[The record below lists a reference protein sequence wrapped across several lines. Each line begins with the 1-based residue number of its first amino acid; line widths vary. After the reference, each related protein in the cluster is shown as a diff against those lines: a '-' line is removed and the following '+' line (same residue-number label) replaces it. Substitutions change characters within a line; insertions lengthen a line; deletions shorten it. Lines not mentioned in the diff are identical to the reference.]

1 MELAK
6 GVLVERLRCGPAQAA
21 QQLALLAERAGATQL
36 QLAVEIINEVA
47 GDELTAAPVVADEP
61 GGATVIRLR
70 TAQSAALQA
79 DDTQSVAQSLFDH
92 ALAPLGAT
100 AVAIWAAGA
109 DSSLTLAGQAGFG
122 AGEAGG
128 GGTCRPV
135 CRRRPPGAVERDTV
149 WLTDLAEAGL
159 PSIGGGLP
167 GRVAVPAGTGGRIT
181 GVLEICWPEPLQPQS
196 LSVHKQV
203 EALAELCAAT
213 LDVITPGRQ
222 DHHLTAPSELV
233 DLADGLLDPTL
244 VLGPELSPDGTIADF
259 RVHHVNGRFVDIAGR
274 PRAAV
279 VGKLLLEA
287 YPLAAAEG
295 NLFDK
300 VEHVHA
306 TGEPF
311 RADRMTLAALVDEVP
326 VTVTAN
332 VSITRHGVL
341 VLVVWRVQDEAAR
354 LASLLQHAQRLGRVG
369 GFEEDLRSGQ
379 VMWNSQLY
387 SLYGRDGGEPAVPLA
402 EIADHAHPDDV
413 PSLNGFLYNVLHYHR
428 PASAAFRLQRA
439 DGVTRHVRVI
449 AEPVLDSQGTLL
461 AVRGAYQ
468 DVSAQHWTEVA
479 LSATQDQLAITA
491 HEAAERNKLTLQLQ
505 QVIMPPTHPT
515 IEAFGLRVA
524 VRYRPAEQEELVG
537 GDWYDAV
544 VLPTKQILV
553 SVGDIAGHGIKG
565 ATGMVVLRNALRGLA
580 ATGAGPAQLLTWLNL
595 VAHHLSDNIVATAIC
610 GLYDPHT
617 RVLRWARAGHL
628 PPLLIRNGTA
638 EFLPMLRGVL
648 LGALAEATYEEGEV
662 QLELGDTLLLYTD
675 GLVERRDV
683 PLDECLE
690 HLRSEVR
697 RPWPNLDE
705 LLDHLL
711 DSSESNTDDDTCVVG
726 VELA

>member
-1 MELAK
+1 
-6 GVLVERLRCGPAQAA
+6 
-21 QQLALLAERAGATQL
+21 
-36 QLAVEIINEVA
+36 
-47 GDELTAAPVVADEP
+47 
-61 GGATVIRLR
+61 
-70 TAQSAALQA
+70 
-79 DDTQSVAQSLFDH
+79 
-92 ALAPLGAT
+92 
-100 AVAIWAAGA
+100 
-109 DSSLTLAGQAGFG
+109 
-122 AGEAGG
+122 
-128 GGTCRPV
+128 
-135 CRRRPPGAVERDTV
+135 
-149 WLTDLAEAGL
+149 
-159 PSIGGGLP
+159 
-167 GRVAVPAGTGGRIT
+167 
-181 GVLEICWPEPLQPQS
+181 
-196 LSVHKQV
+196 
-203 EALAELCAAT
+203 
-213 LDVITPGRQ
+213 
-222 DHHLTAPSELV
+222 
-233 DLADGLLDPTL
+233 
-244 VLGPELSPDGTIADF
+244 
-259 RVHHVNGRFVDIAGR
+259 
-274 PRAAV
+274 
-279 VGKLLLEA
+279 
-287 YPLAAAEG
+287 
-295 NLFDK
+295 
-300 VEHVHA
+300 
-306 TGEPF
+306 
-311 RADRMTLAALVDEVP
+311 
-326 VTVTAN
+326 
-332 VSITRHGVL
+332 
-341 VLVVWRVQDEAAR
+341 
-354 LASLLQHAQRLGRVG
+354 
-369 GFEEDLRSGQ
+369 
-379 VMWNSQLY
+379 
-387 SLYGRDGGEPAVPLA
+387 
-402 EIADHAHPDDV
+402 
-413 PSLNGFLYNVLHYHR
+413 
-428 PASAAFRLQRA
+428 
-439 DGVTRHVRVI
+439 
-449 AEPVLDSQGTLL
+449 
-461 AVRGAYQ
+461 
-468 DVSAQHWTEVA
+468 
-479 LSATQDQLAITA
+479 
-491 HEAAERNKLTLQLQ
+491 
-505 QVIMPPTHPT
+505 MPPTHPT